1 MDMRKNAK
9 RLTLSKETLRNLE
22 PDRMDGIEGG
32 APPTRRADCTV
43 SKEYSLCE
51 TCGIACTI
59 DCTF

>member
-1 MDMRKNAK
+1 MKKHAK

-22 PDRMDGIEGG
+22 SDRMAGVEGG
-32 APPTRRADCTV
+32 ISPSRRPNCTT